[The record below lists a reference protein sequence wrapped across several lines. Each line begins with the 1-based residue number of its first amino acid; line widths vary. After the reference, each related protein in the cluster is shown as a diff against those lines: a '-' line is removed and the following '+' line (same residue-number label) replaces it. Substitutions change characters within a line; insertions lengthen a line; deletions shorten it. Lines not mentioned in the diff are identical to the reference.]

1 MHGDPLTAPDLWQ
14 YLLTVA
20 CAQRASDIHLE
31 PTSTGLCCRLR
42 IDGVLSQPAAVSAVA
57 AAVDLGTREALCA
70 HIKVYAGM
78 DIAQKR
84 LPQDGRF
91 NFVDNA
97 AHTWDCRVSTLP
109 TVHGEKLVARL
120 LSQQQ
125 TDWDLTDL
133 GYSPDQLQH
142 LLEAL
147 ASPNGLILMTGPTG
161 CGKTRSLHSC
171 LRRLNADS
179 VNICAVEDPVE
190 MRIAGIQQ
198 VQINE
203 KAGLTFVAALRA
215 FLRQDPDIIMVGEIR
230 DDLTATVSAQAAQT
244 GHLVLSTLHTND
256 APSALLRLTHMGLA
270 PLHIRSSVR
279 LVTAQRLVR
288 RLCPLCKETVTPT
301 YEQSTRLARSGF
313 PTGKRLSI
321 ARGCEACVH
330 GYLGR
335 IASFRC
341 SPSPSALETPSPKT
355 PTRRPLRPSPR
366 RRGSR
371 PCYKAAYSYS
381 RTASRHTTSW
391 HAMFNF
397 KWSAQS
403 WAGEHTHGSARAAS
417 ADALRGQLQDAG
429 WFAVTVSR
437 AEWALSPA
445 TFRVQASAAFGHKR
459 TPSLTTPDQLW
470 LVAQLGLLLDAG
482 LSLIDAITLLQETG
496 PSHALATVL
505 HRIEAELQRGQ
516 ALSQALSALPKAFD
530 ALTIGVIA
538 AAEEGGQ
545 LAIGLRH
552 LAGHLRKS
560 QHMRAQLRA
569 ALTYPTVVACVA
581 AMVIGVIL
589 VWVIPG
595 FEAQFAREKIPL
607 PWLTQQLIQLSADL
621 RSHGWL
627 LLMGSGL
634 LWHLMH
640 RQNQSLRG
648 QLRLERILFLLPRVG
663 TWLLT
668 THSAAFAQTLSS
680 LLQAGL
686 PLRSALSHLQAALQ
700 SASFRA
706 IAAQAKN
713 DVEQGVPLHT
723 SLRGSGRVLPLLVQ
737 LCAVGEATGKLD
749 QLLDNAA
756 NALSD
761 EADRSLKLWASL
773 LEPIAILILGLIV
786 GTMVLAMYWPIFQI
800 GQTI

>member
-1 MHGDPLTAPDLWQ
+1 
-14 YLLTVA
+14 
-20 CAQRASDIHLE
+20 
-31 PTSTGLCCRLR
+31 
-42 IDGVLSQPAAVSAVA
+42 
-57 AAVDLGTREALCA
+57 
-70 HIKVYAGM
+70 
-78 DIAQKR
+78 
-84 LPQDGRF
+84 
-91 NFVDNA
+91 
-97 AHTWDCRVSTLP
+97 
-109 TVHGEKLVARL
+109 
-120 LSQQQ
+120 
-125 TDWDLTDL
+125 
-133 GYSPDQLQH
+133 
-142 LLEAL
+142 
-147 ASPNGLILMTGPTG
+147 
-161 CGKTRSLHSC
+161 
-171 LRRLNADS
+171 
-179 VNICAVEDPVE
+179 
-190 MRIAGIQQ
+190 
-198 VQINE
+198 
-203 KAGLTFVAALRA
+203 
-215 FLRQDPDIIMVGEIR
+215 
-230 DDLTATVSAQAAQT
+230 
-244 GHLVLSTLHTND
+244 
-256 APSALLRLTHMGLA
+256 
-270 PLHIRSSVR
+270 
-279 LVTAQRLVR
+279 
-288 RLCPLCKETVTPT
+288 
-301 YEQSTRLARSGF
+301 
-313 PTGKRLSI
+313 
-321 ARGCEACVH
+321 
-330 GYLGR
+330 
-335 IASFRC
+335 
-341 SPSPSALETPSPKT
+341 
-355 PTRRPLRPSPR
+355 
-366 RRGSR
+366 
-371 PCYKAAYSYS
+371 
-381 RTASRHTTSW
+381 
-391 HAMFNF
+391 MFNF

-595 FEAQFAREKIPL
+595 FEAQFAREKVPL

-634 LWHLMH
+634 LWHLIH